1 MKHRALHPAH
11 GTYEAGFERVAHA
24 FAAQLRDGREIGAGL
39 TVYHR
44 GRCVVDVWGGLAD
57 VGRSKPWQR
66 DTRAVVFSVT
76 KGLAAMALAWLSD
89 RGKLEWDAPVATY
102 WPEFA
107 AEGKHAITVRALF
120 NHRAGLLALNQP
132 LRLNDCVQP
141 ERRRQ
146 LARVLEQQRPLW
158 APGERQGYH
167 PITYGMYAS
176 ELFERIAG
184 ESIGTVLQ
192 REFFDLLDA
201 DVSLG
206 TPPHIDERV
215 ARIYP
220 PGTAARTALMLL
232 ASLDGDNTESRV
244 LRAMFARDSLQRRAF
259 LNPRADA
266 ASYCDPRAYRAEL
279 AWASA
284 TASAHGLARAYL
296 PFALGGSF
304 EGRTYVRESTLTP
317 IYARQ
322 SWSTRDAILEKPVG
336 WSQGFL
342 KEEEHLFSPN
352 PESFGH
358 AGMGGALGFCDPVAG
373 ITIGYVMNRMDWR
386 VRSPR
391 ALALCRAIYA
401 CEPVA
406 SAAR

>member
-1 MKHRALHPAH
+1 MSNPAPAPAQ
-11 GTYEAGFERVAHA
+11 GVYEDGFAPVART

-44 GRCVVDVWGGLAD
+44 GRCVVDVWGGVAD
-57 VGRSKPWQR
+57 VTRRTAWQR

-89 RGKLEWDAPVATY
+89 RGKLEWDAPVAQY

-107 AEGKHAITVRALF
+107 AAGKGAITVRALF
-120 NHRAGLLALNQP
+120 NHRGGLLALNQP
-132 LRLNDCVQP
+132 LRMEDCLDT
-141 ERRRQ
+141 RRRHR
-146 LARVLEQQRPLW
+146 LVRALEQQRPLW
-158 APGERQGYH
+158 SPGERQGYH

-192 REFFDLLDA
+192 REFFEPLGADA
-201 DVSLG
+201 SLG
-206 TPPHIDERV
+206 TPQEVDHRV

-220 PGTAARTALMLL
+220 PGTATRAVMMLL
-232 ASLDGDNTESRV
+232 ASLERESTEARV
-244 LRAMFARDSLQRRAF
+244 FRSMFGRDSLQRRAF
-259 LNPRADA
+259 LNPRANPEAYD
-266 ASYCDPRAYRAEL
+266 DPRVYRAEL

-304 EGRTYVRESTLTP
+304 EGRSYVRESTLRP
-317 IYARQ
+317 IYERQ

-386 VRSPR
+386 IRSPR
-391 ALALCRAIYA
+391 ALALCRAIYS
-401 CEPVA
+401 CEPVRD
-406 SAAR
+406 AR